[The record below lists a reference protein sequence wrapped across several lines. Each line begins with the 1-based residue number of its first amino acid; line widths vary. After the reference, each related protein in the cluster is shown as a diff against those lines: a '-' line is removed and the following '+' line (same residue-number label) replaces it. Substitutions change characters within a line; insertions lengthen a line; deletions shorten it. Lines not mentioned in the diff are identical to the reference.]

1 MSYSDQAIQAGI
13 RIEGIRVHHT
23 KFKRAL
29 DAIARVI
36 QIGNSVSTITGVSIV
51 APAGSGKTLLIDSV
65 KQNVCKW
72 PFLPP
77 NGVLCASLKES
88 PSVSQV
94 QDELLA
100 GLNYA
105 IPTRSLRRNNTA
117 SFDLLVESVNHH
129 GIRLI
134 AIDEYQHVFLARK
147 TDARADMIDWTKR
160 LMTKTKCPVL
170 LAGTETLRSIEKGDP
185 QLSSRIPTVLA
196 LPAFEN
202 DEEWRGIL
210 TAFSSAVPEVNLSP
224 LCTEHATTMFRAT
237 RGMMRM
243 LKALIIE
250 VSMIAIDDGKGQ
262 ITKKHLQLAF
272 NRVYGD
278 DSSLPNPFA

>member
-13 RIEGIRVHHT
+13 RIEGVRVHHT

-36 QIGNSVSTITGVSIV
+36 QIGNSVSMTTGVSVI
-51 APAGSGKTLLIDSV
+51 APAGSGKTLLIESV
-65 KQNVCKW
+65 KQNVCRW

-77 NGVLCASLKES
+77 NSVLCASLKES

-100 GLNYA
+100 GLNYV
-105 IPTRSLRRNNTA
+105 IPPRSVRRNNTI
-117 SFDLLVESVNHH
+117 SFDLLVEAVDHH

-185 QLSSRIPTVLA
+185 QLSSRVPTVLA

-202 DEEWRGIL
+202 DEEWRGML
-210 TAFSSAVPEVNLSP
+210 TAFSSAVPEVNLAP
-224 LCTEHATTMFRAT
+224 LCTDYATTMFRAT

-250 VSMIAIDDGKGQ
+250 VSMIAIDNGEGQ
-262 ITKKHLQLAF
+262 VTKQHLQIAF

-278 DSSLPNPFA
+278 DSSLPNPFV